1 MTIKA
6 VTIKAMTIKA
16 MTTEQTKP
24 VQGAQT

>member
-16 MTTEQTKP
+16 MTTEHAKP
-24 VQGAQT
+24 VQGVQT